1 MSLSHSNTG
10 WKAYMQI
17 VASRSLPTTIVMWSY
32 RMMLATM
39 QAELV
44 PQGNAPRHNTTRSKV
59 KALVR

>member
-17 VASRSLPTTIVMWSY
+17 VASRSFLTTIVMWSY

-44 PQGNAPRHNTTRSKV
+44 PRNAPRHNTTRSKV